1 MTTLLT
7 LTLSGS
13 ALALL
18 LLALRYLLLKRMP
31 STVYYYAWLLVLL
44 RFVLP
49 LPGFVP
55 LPAAET
61 EPLSSAVSFS
71 QHVSFE
77 ENTPAAQPEF
87 TLSPAS
93 PEGSAAFPVSE
104 AGSPAPMG
112 NSSPSPLVALF
123 RGFRWNSPVL
133 WLSLWVFGAV
143 LCFGGTV
150 LSYLRFTRRLR
161 PGLHMPGA
169 FVRGVYRSLP
179 GRKPAL
185 YLCSTLKTPLMYG
198 VVHPRI
204 ILPERSYD
212 EELLTNILR
221 HELMHYRRKD
231 TLYKWVSV
239 AVLSLHWFNPLSWI
253 ARREINRAC
262 ELSCDEM
269 LLRSMSRSEK
279 QAYGNTLLNMAASSA
294 LPAGVVA
301 TTFSTEKKNLKERLE
316 QIMHYKKSR
325 IRTLAAVLALIVLF
339 GCGLAAGPAS
349 AGNAE
354 ISLDARNVVRVST
367 VDELLAALAP
377 DTVIELA
384 PGTYDLSS
392 AANYAGESGSPYYG
406 WTGVYSEN
414 GGPSAELELRSL
426 ENLTIRGS
434 GMTETT
440 IAAVPRYANVLKL
453 SSCRGVT
460 LEQLTAGH
468 TTEPGF
474 CAGGVLSFDLCSDI
488 SVNECGLYG
497 CGTIGV
503 QARDCN
509 SLTVTASDIYECSY
523 GALEARSC
531 RNVRMEDCDVHHH
544 GTRAGQG
551 GAMNLFDLAYSD
563 GAVIRRNRIHD
574 NNVQYLLHSSYTQN
588 AFFLS
593 NEVENNAIV
602 TCGFALEEY
611 GVTIDGCSF
620 RNNELRSG
628 WLYGNGVYAN
638 DTAGNLLDSDALAS
652 MTWQDLEPVSA
663 VTPLQPDP
671 AMDLAAGASVE
682 VTSVDEFLSALGP
695 DRTIVLNGELFDLS
709 TASSYGSIGGEY
721 YYWAASYDGPELVIH
736 DLSGLTIRSA
746 SSDPAA
752 VTLAAIPRYANV
764 LNFRDCEDVS
774 LLGFTAGHTK
784 EPGSCSGGVLNLQ
797 NCSRI
802 TVDNM
807 RLYGCG
813 ILGLQTSSCTSLDV
827 LRTEIYE
834 CSQGAG
840 MFFQTDGIRF
850 GDCDIHD
857 VPSPALR
864 FTQCGDITWNNAP
877 VLGLNGEFD
886 VAADGLL
893 VPYEF
898 QPEEEAVY
906 TAPLEDLVNPFA
918 DEPAHHYQAGFP
930 QAVFAAAVQQAIAD
944 GNWEALA
951 DRMAF
956 PVQVYVSGQS
966 FPISSREVFL
976 DAFSDENFTQFIQST
991 FNEDF
996 RKLIASDD
1004 LSEFGNCVFGETCLD
1019 HRIAFACAGNRV
1031 AEDNLF
1037 ITAISFDGPLWPGR
1051 GAYVQ
1056 VLPDVPPTPQP

>member
-1 MTTLLT
+1 MTMLLT

-13 ALALL
+13 ALTLL

-49 LPGFVP
+49 LPGLIP
-55 LPAAET
+55 LPATEAET
-61 EPLSSAVSFS
+61 LSSAVSFS

-77 ENTPAAQPEF
+77 ERAPLSQPEF

-93 PEGSAAFPVSE
+93 PEASAALPVSE
-104 AGSPAPMG
+104 AGSPSAVE
-112 NSSPSPLVALF
+112 NSSPSPFVALF
-123 RGFRWNSPVL
+123 RSFRWNSPVL
-133 WLSLWVFGAV
+133 WLSLWGFGTV
-143 LCFGGTV
+143 LCFGSTV

-161 PGLHMPGA
+161 ASLRIPGA

-185 YLCSTLKTPLMYG
+185 YLCSALKTPLMYG
-198 VVHPRI
+198 VIHPRI

-239 AVLSLHWFNPLSWI
+239 AVLSLHWFNPLSWM

-269 LLRSMSRSEK
+269 LLRSMTRTEK

-325 IRTLAAVLALIVLF
+325 IRTLAALLALVVLF
-339 GCGLAAGPAS
+339 GCSLAAGPAS

-354 ISLDARNVVRVST
+354 VSVDARNVVRVST
-367 VDELLAALAP
+367 VDEFLAALAP

-392 AANYAGESGSPYYG
+392 ASNYAGESGSPYYE
-406 WTGVYSEN
+406 WTGVYSED
-414 GGPSAELELRSL
+414 GGTAAELELRSL

-434 GMTETT
+434 GMTQAT

-488 SVNECGLYG
+488 AVNECGLYG

-503 QARDCN
+503 QAKDCN
-509 SLTVTASDIYECSY
+509 NLTVTASDIYECSY

-593 NEVENNAIV
+593 NEVESNVIV

-620 RNNELRSG
+620 RDNELRSG

-663 VTPLQPDP
+663 VTPLRPDP
-671 AMDLAAGASVE
+671 AMALASGASVE

-746 SSDPAA
+746 ASDPAA

-764 LNFRDCEDVS
+764 LNFRDCENVY

-797 NCSRI
+797 NCSHI
-802 TVDNM
+802 TVDSM

-813 ILGLQTSSCTSLDV
+813 ILGLQTHSCTSLDV

-840 MFFQTDGIRF
+840 MFFQSDGIRF
-850 GDCDIHD
+850 HGCDIHD

-864 FTQCGDITWNNAP
+864 FTQCGDITWNDAP

-918 DEPAHHYQAGFP
+918 DEPSHHYQAGFP
-930 QAVFAAAVQQAIAD
+930 QTVFAAAVQKSITEGD
-944 GNWEALA
+944 WEALA
-951 DRMAF
+951 DRIAF
-956 PVQVYVSGQS
+956 PVQIFVNGQS
-966 FPISSREVFL
+966 FPISSREIFL
-976 DAFSDENFTQFIQST
+976 DSFSDENFDRFIQST

-996 RKLIASDD
+996 RKLTAEAD